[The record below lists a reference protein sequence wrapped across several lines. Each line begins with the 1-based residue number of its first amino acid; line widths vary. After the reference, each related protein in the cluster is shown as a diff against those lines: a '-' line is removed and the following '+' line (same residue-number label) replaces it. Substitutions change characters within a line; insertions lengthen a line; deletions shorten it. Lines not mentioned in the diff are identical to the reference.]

1 MSVVEVGREKRTK
14 NLEAKITFTLEKNRT
29 SGRARRY
36 PRKTSSDSKNKKKT
50 FQWEISFVFM
60 LFSWRRQLHAKRSRA
75 GRSSNAE
82 RSSSETKK
90 ISTLF
95 SPFAIDSHT
104 GTRFSREIFAAAC
117 RRFWEDKSCWVSRV
131 LTVYVKTYCFLKM
144 WLTNLQKQVK
154 NEEKTLTVTKFT
166 RLSDFR
172 LGIITWN
179 LLRFVH
185 VEWCERSR
193 RPWKLGWKVLKFA
206 LELNL

>member
-1 MSVVEVGREKRTK
+1 MKTKRLVSVVEVGREKRTK

-36 PRKTSSDSKNKKKT
+36 PRKTSSDFKNKKKT

-90 ISTLF
+90 ISALV

-117 RRFWEDKSCWVSRV
+117 RR
-131 LTVYVKTYCFLKM
+131 L
-144 WLTNLQKQVK
+144 
-154 NEEKTLTVTKFT
+154 
-166 RLSDFR
+166 
-172 LGIITWN
+172 
-179 LLRFVH
+179 
-185 VEWCERSR
+185 
-193 RPWKLGWKVLKFA
+193 
-206 LELNL
+206 